1 MEILR
6 TSPRKYCA
14 IARDY
19 GERVLNGELPA
30 CEFVKLAVRRQN
42 RDLERYSGVK
52 SAYYF
57 DEKEASLVCRFIEL
71 LPHTKGQL
79 AGQKIRLEPWQ
90 VWILTTIFGWR
101 RRADGG
107 RRFRRVYIE
116 VPRGNGKSC
125 LSSGVA
131 LYCLLADHEPGAEVY
146 SFATTRDQ
154 AGIVFGDAKRM
165 AQQTPSLCKHFGLE
179 ILAHSL
185 YVESTNSTFQAKS
198 AEGSTLDGLN
208 THLAIIDELHAHKTR
223 AVYDV
228 VETSL
233 GKRVNSLMWV
243 ITTAGFDTSGI
254 CYEVRTMVRNVLNR
268 SVVDESQFGII
279 YGLDEGDDWKSL
291 AALEKANPNWGVSVM
306 PEVVTSLQKKAIAIP
321 SAAGNFMTKHLDV
334 WCSAASGWMNMP
346 AWNKCKCA
354 REELRRED
362 FEGEPCYIGLDLGSK
377 SDMTA
382 KVLMFPREDRD
393 GRTYFV
399 TFADFYLPSRAIE
412 TSPNSQ
418 YRGWVEQGLIRV
430 TDGAMTDFNVV
441 EEDIRE
447 DLSRYSVQSIAYD
460 PWQAT
465 QLISSL
471 EDSGAPLV
479 ECRMTVQ
486 QISEPMKTL
495 EALVLDGRIQH
506 DGNPCLTWM
515 MGNVVAKVD
524 AKDNIFPRKER
535 YEQKIDGPVAMIIA
549 LSAAG
554 AEQDD
559 FSDFDSSV
567 TGTFLTW

>member
-1 MEILR
+1 M
-6 TSPRKYCA
+6 TSRDYVA
-14 IARDY
+14 ISGMY
-19 GERVLNGELPA
+19 GERVERGEIPA
-30 CEFVKLAVRRQN
+30 CEWVRKAVKRQIEDQK
-42 RDLERYSGVK
+42 RFSGK
-52 SAYYF
+52 SSRFYF
-57 DEKEASLVCRFIEL
+57 DPDEAAKVCKFIEL

-90 VWILTTIFGWR
+90 IWILTTVFGWR
-101 RRADGG
+101 RTADGG

-116 VPRGNGKSC
+116 VPRGNGKSS

-131 LYCLLADHEPGAEVY
+131 LYCLLADKEPGAEVY

-154 AGIVFGDAKRM
+154 AGIVFNDAKRM
-165 AQQTPSLCKHFGLE
+165 VQQTASLRSHFGVEVLSH
-179 ILAHSL
+179 AL
-185 YVESTNSTFQAKS
+185 YVPKTNSTFQAKS
-198 AEGSTLDGLN
+198 ADGSTLDGLN
-208 THLAIIDELHAHKTR
+208 THLAVVDELHAHRTR

-346 AWNKCKCA
+346 AWNKCA

-412 TSPNSQ
+412 ASPNSQ

-430 TDGAMTDFNVV
+430 TEGAMTDFNVV

>member
-90 VWILTTIFGWR
+90 IWILTTVFGWR
-101 RRADGG
+101 RTADGG

-116 VPRGNGKSC
+116 VPRGNGKSS

-131 LYCLLADHEPGAEVY
+131 LYCLLADKEPGAEVY

-154 AGIVFGDAKRM
+154 AGIVFNDAKRM
-165 AQQTPSLCKHFGLE
+165 VQQTASLRSHFGVEVLSH
-179 ILAHSL
+179 AL
-185 YVESTNSTFQAKS
+185 YVPKTNSTFQAKS
-198 AEGSTLDGLN
+198 ADGSTLDGLN
-208 THLAIIDELHAHKTR
+208 THLAVVDELHAHRTR

-346 AWNKCKCA
+346 AWNKCA

-430 TDGAMTDFNVV
+430 TEGAMTDFNVV

>member
-1 MEILR
+1 M
-6 TSPRKYCA
+6 TSRDYVA
-14 IARDY
+14 IAGMY
-19 GERVLNGELPA
+19 GERVERGEISA
-30 CEFVKLAVRRQN
+30 CEWVRKAVKRQIEDQK
-42 RDLERYSGVK
+42 RFSGK
-52 SAYYF
+52 SSRFYF
-57 DEKEASLVCRFIEL
+57 DPDEAAKVCKFIEL

-90 VWILTTIFGWR
+90 IWILTTVFGWR
-101 RRADGG
+101 RTADGG

-116 VPRGNGKSC
+116 VPRGNGKSS

-131 LYCLLADHEPGAEVY
+131 LYCLLADKEPGAEVY

-154 AGIVFGDAKRM
+154 AGIVFNDAKRM
-165 AQQTPSLCKHFGLE
+165 VQQTASLRSHFGVEVLSH
-179 ILAHSL
+179 AL
-185 YVESTNSTFQAKS
+185 YVPKTNSTFQAKS
-198 AEGSTLDGLN
+198 ADGSTLDGLN
-208 THLAIIDELHAHKTR
+208 THLAVVDELHAHRTR

-334 WCSAASGWMNMP
+334 WCSAASGWMNVP
-346 AWNKCKCA
+346 AWNKCA

-430 TDGAMTDFNVV
+430 TEGAMTDFNVV

>member
-1 MEILR
+1 M
-6 TSPRKYCA
+6 TSRDYVA
-14 IARDY
+14 IAGMY
-19 GERVLNGELPA
+19 GERVERGEIPA
-30 CEFVKLAVRRQN
+30 CEWVRKAVKRQIEDQK
-42 RDLERYSGVK
+42 RFSGK
-52 SAYYF
+52 SSRFYF
-57 DEKEASLVCRFIEL
+57 DPDEAAKVCKFIEL

-90 VWILTTIFGWR
+90 IWILTTVFGWR
-101 RRADGG
+101 RTADGG

-116 VPRGNGKSC
+116 VPRGNGKSS

-131 LYCLLADHEPGAEVY
+131 LYCLLADKEPGAEVY

-154 AGIVFGDAKRM
+154 AGIVFNDAKRM
-165 AQQTPSLCKHFGLE
+165 VQQTASLRSHFGVEVLSH
-179 ILAHSL
+179 AL
-185 YVESTNSTFQAKS
+185 YVPKTNSTFQAKS
-198 AEGSTLDGLN
+198 ADGSTLDGLN
-208 THLAIIDELHAHKTR
+208 THLAVVDELHAHRTR

-346 AWNKCKCA
+346 AWNKCA

-382 KVLMFPREDRD
+382 KIMMFPREDRD

-430 TDGAMTDFNVV
+430 TEGAMTDFNVV

>member
-1 MEILR
+1 M
-6 TSPRKYCA
+6 TSRDYVA
-14 IARDY
+14 IAGMY
-19 GERVLNGELPA
+19 GERVERGEIPA
-30 CEFVKLAVRRQN
+30 CEWVRKAVKRQIEDQK
-42 RDLERYSGVK
+42 RFSGK
-52 SAYYF
+52 SSRFYF
-57 DEKEASLVCRFIEL
+57 DPDEAAKVCKFIEL

-90 VWILTTIFGWR
+90 IWILTTVFGWR
-101 RRADGG
+101 RTADGG

-116 VPRGNGKSC
+116 VPRGNGKSS

-131 LYCLLADHEPGAEVY
+131 LYCLLADKEPGAEVY

-154 AGIVFGDAKRM
+154 AGIVFNDAKRM
-165 AQQTPSLCKHFGLE
+165 VQQTASLRSHFGVEVLSH
-179 ILAHSL
+179 AL
-185 YVESTNSTFQAKS
+185 YVPKTNSTFQAKS
-198 AEGSTLDGLN
+198 ADGSTLDGLN
-208 THLAIIDELHAHKTR
+208 THLAVVDELHAHRTR

-346 AWNKCKCA
+346 AWNKCA
-354 REELRRED
+354 REELRREG

-430 TDGAMTDFNVV
+430 TEGAMTDFNVV

>member
-208 THLAIIDELHAHKTR
+208 THLAVVDELHAHKTR

-233 GKRVNSLMWV
+233 GKRKNSLMWV

-254 CYEVRTMVRNVLNR
+254 CYEVRMMVRNVLNR

-346 AWNKCKCA
+346 AWNKCA

-430 TDGAMTDFNVV
+430 TEGAMTDFNVV

-460 PWQAT
+460 LS
-465 QLISSL
+465 LIH
-471 EDSGAPLV
+471 
-479 ECRMTVQ
+479 
-486 QISEPMKTL
+486 I
-495 EALVLDGRIQH
+495 
-506 DGNPCLTWM
+506 
-515 MGNVVAKVD
+515 
-524 AKDNIFPRKER
+524 
-535 YEQKIDGPVAMIIA
+535 
-549 LSAAG
+549 
-554 AEQDD
+554 
-559 FSDFDSSV
+559 
-567 TGTFLTW
+567 

>member
-233 GKRVNSLMWV
+233 GKRKNSLMWV

-346 AWNKCKCA
+346 AWNKCA

-382 KVLMFPREDRD
+382 KVLMFPREDRE

-430 TDGAMTDFNVV
+430 TEGAMTDFNVV

>member
-1 MEILR
+1 M
-6 TSPRKYCA
+6 TSRDYVA
-14 IARDY
+14 IAGMY
-19 GERVLNGELPA
+19 GERVERGEIPA
-30 CEFVKLAVRRQN
+30 CEWVRKAVKRQIEDQK
-42 RDLERYSGVK
+42 RFSSK
-52 SAYYF
+52 SSRFYF
-57 DEKEASLVCRFIEL
+57 DPDEAAKVCKFIEL

-90 VWILTTIFGWR
+90 IWILTTVFGWR
-101 RRADGG
+101 RTADGG

-116 VPRGNGKSC
+116 VPRGNGKSS

-131 LYCLLADHEPGAEVY
+131 LYCLLADKEPGAEVY

-154 AGIVFGDAKRM
+154 AGIVFNDAKRM
-165 AQQTPSLCKHFGLE
+165 VQQTASLRSHFGVEVLSH
-179 ILAHSL
+179 AL
-185 YVESTNSTFQAKS
+185 YVPKTNSTFQAKS
-198 AEGSTLDGLN
+198 ADGSTLDGLN
-208 THLAIIDELHAHKTR
+208 THLAVVDELHAHRTR

-346 AWNKCKCA
+346 AWNKCA

-430 TDGAMTDFNVV
+430 TEGAMTDFNVV

>member
-1 MEILR
+1 M
-6 TSPRKYCA
+6 TSRDYVA
-14 IARDY
+14 IAGMY
-19 GERVLNGELPA
+19 GERVERGEIPA
-30 CEFVKLAVRRQN
+30 CEWVRKAVKRQIEDQK
-42 RDLERYSGVK
+42 RFSGK
-52 SAYYF
+52 SSRFYF
-57 DEKEASLVCRFIEL
+57 DPDEAAKVCKFIEL

-90 VWILTTIFGWR
+90 IWILTTVFGWR
-101 RRADGG
+101 RTADGG

-116 VPRGNGKSC
+116 VPRGNGKSS

-131 LYCLLADHEPGAEVY
+131 LYCLLADKEPGAEVY

-154 AGIVFGDAKRM
+154 AGIVFNDAKRM
-165 AQQTPSLCKHFGLE
+165 VQQTASLRSHFGVEVLSH
-179 ILAHSL
+179 AL
-185 YVESTNSTFQAKS
+185 YVPKTNSTFQAKS
-198 AEGSTLDGLN
+198 ADGSTLDGLN
-208 THLAIIDELHAHKTR
+208 THLAVVDELHAHRTR

-346 AWNKCKCA
+346 AWNKCA

-430 TDGAMTDFNVV
+430 TEGAMTDFNVV

-515 MGNVVAKVD
+515 MGNVAAKVD

>member
-131 LYCLLADHEPGAEVY
+131 LYCLLADHEPGGEVY

-346 AWNKCKCA
+346 AWNKCA

-447 DLSRYSVQSIAYD
+447 DLSRYSVQSIAYA

>member
-1 MEILR
+1 M
-6 TSPRKYCA
+6 TSRDYVA
-14 IARDY
+14 IADMY
-19 GERVLNGELPA
+19 GERVERGEIPA
-30 CEFVKLAVRRQN
+30 CEWVRKAVKRQIEDQK
-42 RDLERYSGVK
+42 RFSGK
-52 SAYYF
+52 SSRFYF
-57 DEKEASLVCRFIEL
+57 DPDEAAKVCKFIEL

-90 VWILTTIFGWR
+90 IWILTTVFGWR
-101 RRADGG
+101 RTADGG

-116 VPRGNGKSC
+116 VPRGNAKSS

-131 LYCLLADHEPGAEVY
+131 LYCLLADKEPGAEVY

-154 AGIVFGDAKRM
+154 AGIVFNDAKRM
-165 AQQTPSLCKHFGLE
+165 VQQTASLRSHFGVEVLSH
-179 ILAHSL
+179 AL
-185 YVESTNSTFQAKS
+185 YVPKTNSTFQAKS
-198 AEGSTLDGLN
+198 ADGSTLDGLN
-208 THLAIIDELHAHKTR
+208 THLAVVDELHAHRTR

-346 AWNKCKCA
+346 AWNKCA

-430 TDGAMTDFNVV
+430 TEGAMTDFNVV

>member
-1 MEILR
+1 M
-6 TSPRKYCA
+6 TSRDYVA
-14 IARDY
+14 IAGMY
-19 GERVLNGELPA
+19 GERVERGEIPA
-30 CEFVKLAVRRQN
+30 CEWVRKAVKRQIEDQK
-42 RDLERYSGVK
+42 RFSGK
-52 SAYYF
+52 SSRFYF
-57 DEKEASLVCRFIEL
+57 DPDEAAKVCKFIEL

-90 VWILTTIFGWR
+90 IWILTTVFGWR
-101 RRADGG
+101 RTADGG

-116 VPRGNGKSC
+116 VPRGNGKSS

-131 LYCLLADHEPGAEVY
+131 LYCLLADKEPGAEVY

-154 AGIVFGDAKRM
+154 AGIVFNDAKRM
-165 AQQTPSLCKHFGLE
+165 VQQTASLRSHFGVEVLSH
-179 ILAHSL
+179 AL
-185 YVESTNSTFQAKS
+185 YVPKTNSTFQAKS
-198 AEGSTLDGLN
+198 ADGSTLDGLN
-208 THLAIIDELHAHKTR
+208 THLAVVDELHAHRTR

-346 AWNKCKCA
+346 AWNKCA

-382 KVLMFPREDRD
+382 KVLMFPREDRE

-430 TDGAMTDFNVV
+430 TEGAMTDFNVV

>member
-131 LYCLLADHEPGAEVY
+131 LYCLLADHEPGGEVY

-321 SAAGNFMTKHLDV
+321 SAAGNFITKHLDV

-346 AWNKCKCA
+346 AWNKCA

>member
-1 MEILR
+1 M
-6 TSPRKYCA
+6 TSRDYVA
-14 IARDY
+14 IAGMY
-19 GERVLNGELPA
+19 GERAERGEIPA
-30 CEFVKLAVRRQN
+30 CEWVRKAVKRQIEDQK
-42 RDLERYSGVK
+42 RFSGK
-52 SAYYF
+52 SSRFYF
-57 DEKEASLVCRFIEL
+57 DPDEAAKVCKFIEL

-90 VWILTTIFGWR
+90 IWILTTVFGWR
-101 RRADGG
+101 RTADGG

-116 VPRGNGKSC
+116 VPRGNGKSS

-131 LYCLLADHEPGAEVY
+131 LYCLLADKEPGAEVY

-154 AGIVFGDAKRM
+154 AGIVFNDAKRM
-165 AQQTPSLCKHFGLE
+165 VQQTASLRSHFGVEVLSH
-179 ILAHSL
+179 AL
-185 YVESTNSTFQAKS
+185 YVPKTNSTFQAKS
-198 AEGSTLDGLN
+198 ADGSTLDGLN
-208 THLAIIDELHAHKTR
+208 THLAVVDELHAHRTR

-346 AWNKCKCA
+346 AWNKCA

-430 TDGAMTDFNVV
+430 TEGAMTDFTVV

>member
-1 MEILR
+1 M
-6 TSPRKYCA
+6 TSRDYVA
-14 IARDY
+14 IAGMY
-19 GERVLNGELPA
+19 GERVERGEIPA
-30 CEFVKLAVRRQN
+30 CEWVRKAVKRQIEDQK
-42 RDLERYSGVK
+42 RFSGK
-52 SAYYF
+52 SSRFYF
-57 DEKEASLVCRFIEL
+57 DPDEAEKVCKFIEL

-90 VWILTTIFGWR
+90 IWILTTVFGWR
-101 RRADGG
+101 RTADGG

-116 VPRGNGKSC
+116 VPRGNGKSS

-131 LYCLLADHEPGAEVY
+131 LYCLLADKEPGAEVY

-154 AGIVFGDAKRM
+154 AGIVFNDAKRM
-165 AQQTPSLCKHFGLE
+165 VQQTASLRSHFGVEVLSH
-179 ILAHSL
+179 AL
-185 YVESTNSTFQAKS
+185 YVPKTNSTFQAKS
-198 AEGSTLDGLN
+198 ADGSTLDGLN
-208 THLAIIDELHAHKTR
+208 THLAVVDELHAHRTR

-346 AWNKCKCA
+346 AWNKCA

-430 TDGAMTDFNVV
+430 TEGAMTDFNVV

>member
-1 MEILR
+1 M
-6 TSPRKYCA
+6 TSRDYVA
-14 IARDY
+14 IAGMY
-19 GERVLNGELPA
+19 GERVERGEIPA
-30 CEFVKLAVRRQN
+30 CEWVRKAVKRQIEDQK
-42 RDLERYSGVK
+42 RFSGK
-52 SAYYF
+52 SSRFYF
-57 DEKEASLVCRFIEL
+57 DPDEAAKVCKFIEL

-90 VWILTTIFGWR
+90 IWILTTVFGWR
-101 RRADGG
+101 RTADGG

-116 VPRGNGKSC
+116 VPRGNAKST

-131 LYCLLADHEPGAEVY
+131 LYCLLADKEPGAEVY

-154 AGIVFGDAKRM
+154 AGIVFNDAKRM
-165 AQQTPSLCKHFGLE
+165 VQQTASLRSHFGVEVLSH
-179 ILAHSL
+179 AL
-185 YVESTNSTFQAKS
+185 YVPKTNSTFQAKS
-198 AEGSTLDGLN
+198 ADGSTLDGLN
-208 THLAIIDELHAHKTR
+208 THLAVVDELHAHRTR

-346 AWNKCKCA
+346 AWNKCA

-430 TDGAMTDFNVV
+430 TEGAMTDFNVV

>member
-1 MEILR
+1 M
-6 TSPRKYCA
+6 TSRDYVA
-14 IARDY
+14 IAGMY
-19 GERVLNGELPA
+19 GERVERGEIPA
-30 CEFVKLAVRRQN
+30 CEWVRKAVKRQIEDQK
-42 RDLERYSGVK
+42 RFSGK
-52 SAYYF
+52 SPRFYF
-57 DEKEASLVCRFIEL
+57 DPDEATKVCKFIEL

-90 VWILTTIFGWR
+90 IWILTTVFGWR
-101 RRADGG
+101 RTADGG

-116 VPRGNGKSC
+116 VPRGNGKSS

-131 LYCLLADHEPGAEVY
+131 LYCLLADKEPGAEVY

-154 AGIVFGDAKRM
+154 AGIVFNDAKRM
-165 AQQTPSLCKHFGLE
+165 VQQTASLRSHFGVEVLSH
-179 ILAHSL
+179 AL
-185 YVESTNSTFQAKS
+185 YVPKTNSTFQAKS
-198 AEGSTLDGLN
+198 ADGSTLDGLN
-208 THLAIIDELHAHKTR
+208 THLAVVDELHAHRTR

-346 AWNKCKCA
+346 AWNKCA

-430 TDGAMTDFNVV
+430 TEGAMTDFNVV

>member
-1 MEILR
+1 M
-6 TSPRKYCA
+6 TSRDYVA
-14 IARDY
+14 IAGMY
-19 GERVLNGELPA
+19 GERVERGEIPA
-30 CEFVKLAVRRQN
+30 CEWVRKAVKRQIEDQK
-42 RDLERYSGVK
+42 RFSGK
-52 SAYYF
+52 SSRFYF
-57 DEKEASLVCRFIEL
+57 DPDEATKVCKFIEL

-90 VWILTTIFGWR
+90 IWILTTVFGWR
-101 RRADGG
+101 RTADGG

-116 VPRGNGKSC
+116 VPRGNGKSS

-131 LYCLLADHEPGAEVY
+131 LYCLLADKEPGAEVY

-154 AGIVFGDAKRM
+154 AGIVFNDAKRM
-165 AQQTPSLCKHFGLE
+165 VQQTASLRSHFGVEVLSH
-179 ILAHSL
+179 AL
-185 YVESTNSTFQAKS
+185 YVPKTNSTFQAKS
-198 AEGSTLDGLN
+198 ADGSTLDGLN
-208 THLAIIDELHAHKTR
+208 THLAVVDELHAHRTR

-346 AWNKCKCA
+346 AWNKCA

-382 KVLMFPREDRD
+382 KVLMFPREDRE

-430 TDGAMTDFNVV
+430 TEGAMTDFNVV

>member
-1 MEILR
+1 M
-6 TSPRKYCA
+6 TSRDYVA
-14 IARDY
+14 IAGMY
-19 GERVLNGELPA
+19 GERVERGEIPA
-30 CEFVKLAVRRQN
+30 CEWVRKAVKRQIEDQK
-42 RDLERYSGVK
+42 RFSGK
-52 SAYYF
+52 SSRFYF
-57 DEKEASLVCRFIEL
+57 DPDEAAKVCKFIEL

-90 VWILTTIFGWR
+90 IWILTTVFGWR
-101 RRADGG
+101 RTADGG

-116 VPRGNGKSC
+116 VPRGNGKSS

-131 LYCLLADHEPGAEVY
+131 LYCLLADKEPGAEVY

-154 AGIVFGDAKRM
+154 AGIVFNDAKRM
-165 AQQTPSLCKHFGLE
+165 VQQTASLRSHFGVEVLSH
-179 ILAHSL
+179 AL
-185 YVESTNSTFQAKS
+185 YVPKTNSTFQAKS
-198 AEGSTLDGLN
+198 ADGSTLDGLN
-208 THLAIIDELHAHKTR
+208 THLAVVDELHAHRTR

-346 AWNKCKCA
+346 AWNKCA

-430 TDGAMTDFNVV
+430 TEGAMTDFNVV

-447 DLSRYSVQSIAYD
+447 ELSRYSVQSIAYD

>member
-1 MEILR
+1 M
-6 TSPRKYCA
+6 TSRDYVA
-14 IARDY
+14 IAGMY
-19 GERVLNGELPA
+19 GERVERGEIPA
-30 CEFVKLAVRRQN
+30 CEWVRKAVKRQIEDQK
-42 RDLERYSGVK
+42 RFSGK
-52 SAYYF
+52 SSRFYF
-57 DEKEASLVCRFIEL
+57 DPDEAAKVCKFIEL

-90 VWILTTIFGWR
+90 IWILTTVFGWR
-101 RRADGG
+101 RTADGG

-116 VPRGNGKSC
+116 VPRGNAKSS

-346 AWNKCKCA
+346 AWNKCA

>member
-1 MEILR
+1 M
-6 TSPRKYCA
+6 TSRDYVA
-14 IARDY
+14 IAGMY
-19 GERVLNGELPA
+19 GERVERGEIPA
-30 CEFVKLAVRRQN
+30 CEWVRKAVKRQIEDQK
-42 RDLERYSGVK
+42 RFSGK
-52 SAYYF
+52 SSRFYF
-57 DEKEASLVCRFIEL
+57 DPDEATKVCKFIEL

-90 VWILTTIFGWR
+90 IWILTTVFGWR
-101 RRADGG
+101 RTADGG

-116 VPRGNGKSC
+116 VPRGNAKST

-131 LYCLLADHEPGAEVY
+131 LYCLLADKEPGAEVY

-154 AGIVFGDAKRM
+154 AGIVFNDAKRM
-165 AQQTPSLCKHFGLE
+165 VQQTASLRSHFGVEVLSH
-179 ILAHSL
+179 AL
-185 YVESTNSTFQAKS
+185 YVPKTNSTFQAKS
-198 AEGSTLDGLN
+198 ADGSTLDGLN
-208 THLAIIDELHAHKTR
+208 THLAVVDELHAHRTR

-346 AWNKCKCA
+346 AWNKCA

-430 TDGAMTDFNVV
+430 TEGAMTDFNVV

>member
-1 MEILR
+1 M
-6 TSPRKYCA
+6 TSRDYVA
-14 IARDY
+14 IAGMY
-19 GERVLNGELPA
+19 GERVERGEIPA
-30 CEFVKLAVRRQN
+30 CEWVRKAVKRQIEDQK
-42 RDLERYSGVK
+42 RFSGK
-52 SAYYF
+52 SSRFYF
-57 DEKEASLVCRFIEL
+57 DPDEAVKVCKFIEL

-90 VWILTTIFGWR
+90 IWILTTVFGWR
-101 RRADGG
+101 RTADGG

-116 VPRGNGKSC
+116 VPRGNGKSS

-131 LYCLLADHEPGAEVY
+131 LYCLLADKEPGAEVY

-154 AGIVFGDAKRM
+154 AGIVFNDAKRM
-165 AQQTPSLCKHFGLE
+165 VQQTASLRSHFGVEVLSH
-179 ILAHSL
+179 AL
-185 YVESTNSTFQAKS
+185 YVPKTNSTFQAKS
-198 AEGSTLDGLN
+198 ADGSTLDGLN
-208 THLAIIDELHAHKTR
+208 THLAVVDELHAHRTR

-346 AWNKCKCA
+346 AWNKCA

-430 TDGAMTDFNVV
+430 TEGAMTDFNVV

>member
-1 MEILR
+1 M
-6 TSPRKYCA
+6 TSRDYVA
-14 IARDY
+14 IAGMY
-19 GERVLNGELPA
+19 GERVERGEIPA
-30 CEFVKLAVRRQN
+30 CEWVRKAVKRQIEDQK
-42 RDLERYSGVK
+42 RFSGK
-52 SAYYF
+52 SSRFYF
-57 DEKEASLVCRFIEL
+57 DPDEAAKVCKFIEL

-90 VWILTTIFGWR
+90 IWILTTVFGWR
-101 RRADGG
+101 RTADGG

-116 VPRGNGKSC
+116 VPRGNGKSS

-131 LYCLLADHEPGAEVY
+131 LYCLLADKEPGAEVY

-154 AGIVFGDAKRM
+154 AGIVFNDAKRM
-165 AQQTPSLCKHFGLE
+165 VQQTASLRSHFGVEVLSH
-179 ILAHSL
+179 AL
-185 YVESTNSTFQAKS
+185 YVPKTNSTFQAKS
-198 AEGSTLDGLN
+198 ADGSTLDGLN
-208 THLAIIDELHAHKTR
+208 THLAVVDELHAHRTR

-346 AWNKCKCA
+346 AWNKCA

-382 KVLMFPREDRD
+382 KILMFPREDRD

-430 TDGAMTDFNVV
+430 TEGAMTDFNVV

-471 EDSGAPLV
+471 EDSGAPLI

>member
-1 MEILR
+1 M
-6 TSPRKYCA
+6 TSRDYAA
-14 IARDY
+14 IAGMY
-19 GERVLNGELPA
+19 GERVERGEIPA
-30 CEFVKLAVRRQN
+30 CEWVRKAAKRQIEDQK
-42 RDLERYSGVK
+42 RFSGK
-52 SAYYF
+52 SSRFYF
-57 DEKEASLVCRFIEL
+57 DPDEAAKVCKFIEL

-90 VWILTTIFGWR
+90 IWILTTVFGWR
-101 RRADGG
+101 RTADGG

-116 VPRGNGKSC
+116 VPRGNGKSS

-131 LYCLLADHEPGAEVY
+131 LYCLLADKEPGAEVY

-154 AGIVFGDAKRM
+154 AGIVFNDAKRM
-165 AQQTPSLCKHFGLE
+165 VQQTASLRSHFGVEVLSH
-179 ILAHSL
+179 AL
-185 YVESTNSTFQAKS
+185 YVPKTNSTFQAKS
-198 AEGSTLDGLN
+198 ADGSTLDGLN
-208 THLAIIDELHAHKTR
+208 THLAVVDELHAHRTR

-254 CYEVRTMVRNVLNR
+254 CYEARTMVRNVLNR

-346 AWNKCKCA
+346 AWNKCA

-382 KVLMFPREDRD
+382 KILMFPREDRD

-430 TDGAMTDFNVV
+430 TEGAMTDFNVV

>member
-1 MEILR
+1 M
-6 TSPRKYCA
+6 TSRDYVA
-14 IARDY
+14 IAGMY
-19 GERVLNGELPA
+19 GERVERGEIPA
-30 CEFVKLAVRRQN
+30 CEWVRKAVKRQIEDQK
-42 RDLERYSGVK
+42 RFSGK
-52 SAYYF
+52 SSRFYF
-57 DEKEASLVCRFIEL
+57 DPDEATKVCKFIEL

-90 VWILTTIFGWR
+90 IWILTTVFGWR
-101 RRADGG
+101 RTADGG

-116 VPRGNGKSC
+116 VPRGNGKSS

-131 LYCLLADHEPGAEVY
+131 LYCLLADKEPGAEVY

-154 AGIVFGDAKRM
+154 AGIVFNDAKRM
-165 AQQTPSLCKHFGLE
+165 VQQTASLRSHFGVEVLSH
-179 ILAHSL
+179 AL
-185 YVESTNSTFQAKS
+185 YVPKTNSTFQAKS
-198 AEGSTLDGLN
+198 ADGSTLDGLN
-208 THLAIIDELHAHKTR
+208 THLAVVDELHAHRTR

-346 AWNKCKCA
+346 AWNKCA

>member
-1 MEILR
+1 M
-6 TSPRKYCA
+6 TSRDYVA
-14 IARDY
+14 IAGMY
-19 GERVLNGELPA
+19 GERVGRGEIPA
-30 CEFVKLAVRRQN
+30 CEWVRKAVKRQIEDQK
-42 RDLERYSGVK
+42 RFSGK
-52 SAYYF
+52 SSRFYF
-57 DEKEASLVCRFIEL
+57 DPDEAAKVCKFIEL
-71 LPHTKGQL
+71 RPHTKGQL

-90 VWILTTIFGWR
+90 IWILTTVFGWR
-101 RRADGG
+101 RTADGG

-116 VPRGNGKSC
+116 VPRGNGKSS

-131 LYCLLADHEPGAEVY
+131 LYCLLADKEPGAEVY

-154 AGIVFGDAKRM
+154 AGIVFNDAKRM
-165 AQQTPSLCKHFGLE
+165 VQQTASLRSHFGVEVLSH
-179 ILAHSL
+179 AL
-185 YVESTNSTFQAKS
+185 YVPKTNSTFQAKS
-198 AEGSTLDGLN
+198 ADGSTLDGLN
-208 THLAIIDELHAHKTR
+208 THLAVVDELHAHRTR

-346 AWNKCKCA
+346 AWNKCA

-430 TDGAMTDFNVV
+430 TEGAMTDFRVV

>member
-131 LYCLLADHEPGAEVY
+131 LYCLLADHEPGGEVY

-346 AWNKCKCA
+346 AWNKCA

-430 TDGAMTDFNVV
+430 TEGAMTDFNVV

>member
-1 MEILR
+1 M
-6 TSPRKYCA
+6 TSRDYVA
-14 IARDY
+14 IAGMY
-19 GERVLNGELPA
+19 GERVERGEIPA
-30 CEFVKLAVRRQN
+30 CEWVRKAVKRQIEDQK
-42 RDLERYSGVK
+42 RFSGK
-52 SAYYF
+52 SSRFYF
-57 DEKEASLVCRFIEL
+57 DPDEAAKVCKFIEL

-90 VWILTTIFGWR
+90 IWILTTVFGWR
-101 RRADGG
+101 RTADGG

-116 VPRGNGKSC
+116 VPRGNGKSS

-131 LYCLLADHEPGAEVY
+131 LYCLLADKEPGAEVY

-154 AGIVFGDAKRM
+154 AGIVFNDAKRM
-165 AQQTPSLCKHFGLE
+165 VQQTASLRSHFGVEVLSH
-179 ILAHSL
+179 AL
-185 YVESTNSTFQAKS
+185 YVPKTNSTFQAKS
-198 AEGSTLDGLN
+198 ADGSTLDGLN
-208 THLAIIDELHAHKTR
+208 THLAVVDELHAHRTR

-346 AWNKCKCA
+346 AWNKCA

-430 TDGAMTDFNVV
+430 TEGAMTDFNVV

>member
-90 VWILTTIFGWR
+90 VWILATIFGWR

-346 AWNKCKCA
+346 AWNKCA

-418 YRGWVEQGLIRV
+418 YRGWVEQGIIRV
-430 TDGAMTDFNVV
+430 TEGAMTDFNVV

>member
-131 LYCLLADHEPGAEVY
+131 LYCLLADHEPGGEVY

-165 AQQTPSLCKHFGLE
+165 AQQTPSLCKHVGLE

-346 AWNKCKCA
+346 AWNKCA

>member
-1 MEILR
+1 M
-6 TSPRKYCA
+6 TSRDYVA
-14 IARDY
+14 IAGMY
-19 GERVLNGELPA
+19 GERVERGEIPA
-30 CEFVKLAVRRQN
+30 CEWVRKAVKRQIEDQK
-42 RDLERYSGVK
+42 RFSGK
-52 SAYYF
+52 SSRFYF
-57 DEKEASLVCRFIEL
+57 DPDEAAKVCKFIEL

-90 VWILTTIFGWR
+90 IWILTTVFGWR
-101 RRADGG
+101 RTADGG

-116 VPRGNGKSC
+116 VPRGNGKSS

-131 LYCLLADHEPGAEVY
+131 LYCLLADKEPGAEVY

-154 AGIVFGDAKRM
+154 AGIVFNDAKRM
-165 AQQTPSLCKHFGLE
+165 VQQTASLRSHFGVEVLSH
-179 ILAHSL
+179 AL
-185 YVESTNSTFQAKS
+185 YVPKTNSTFQAKS
-198 AEGSTLDGLN
+198 ADGSTLDGLN
-208 THLAIIDELHAHKTR
+208 THLAVVDELHAHRTR

-346 AWNKCKCA
+346 AWNKCA

-430 TDGAMTDFNVV
+430 TEGAMTDFNVV

-559 FSDFDSSV
+559 FSDFDSAV

>member
-1 MEILR
+1 M
-6 TSPRKYCA
+6 TSRDYVA
-14 IARDY
+14 IAGMY
-19 GERVLNGELPA
+19 GERVERGEIPA
-30 CEFVKLAVRRQN
+30 CEWVRKAVKRQIEDQK
-42 RDLERYSGVK
+42 RFSGK
-52 SAYYF
+52 SSRFYF
-57 DEKEASLVCRFIEL
+57 DPDEAAKVCKFIEL

-90 VWILTTIFGWR
+90 IWILTTVFGWR
-101 RRADGG
+101 RTADGG

-116 VPRGNGKSC
+116 VPRGNGKSS

-131 LYCLLADHEPGAEVY
+131 LYCLLADKEPGAEVY

-154 AGIVFGDAKRM
+154 AGIVFNDAKRM
-165 AQQTPSLCKHFGLE
+165 VQQTASLRSHFGVEVLSH
-179 ILAHSL
+179 AL
-185 YVESTNSTFQAKS
+185 YVPKTNSTFQAKS
-198 AEGSTLDGLN
+198 ADGSTLDGLN
-208 THLAIIDELHAHKTR
+208 THLAVVDELHAHRTR

-321 SAAGNFMTKHLDV
+321 SAAGNFITKHLDV

-346 AWNKCKCA
+346 AWNKCA

-430 TDGAMTDFNVV
+430 TEGAMTDFNVV

>member
-1 MEILR
+1 M
-6 TSPRKYCA
+6 TSRDYVA
-14 IARDY
+14 IAGMY
-19 GERVLNGELPA
+19 GERVERGEIPA
-30 CEFVKLAVRRQN
+30 CEWVRKAVKRQIEDQK
-42 RDLERYSGVK
+42 RFSGK
-52 SAYYF
+52 SSRFYF
-57 DEKEASLVCRFIEL
+57 DPDEAAKVCKFTEL

-90 VWILTTIFGWR
+90 IWILTTVFGWR
-101 RRADGG
+101 RTADGG

-116 VPRGNGKSC
+116 VPRGNAKST

-131 LYCLLADHEPGAEVY
+131 LYCLLADGEPGAEVY

-165 AQQTPSLCKHFGLE
+165 VQQTASLRSHFGVEVLSH
-179 ILAHSL
+179 AL
-185 YVESTNSTFQAKS
+185 YVPKTNSTFQAKS
-198 AEGSTLDGLN
+198 ADGSTLDGLN
-208 THLAIIDELHAHKTR
+208 THLAVVDELHAHRTR

-346 AWNKCKCA
+346 AWNKCA
-354 REELRRED
+354 REELCRED

-430 TDGAMTDFNVV
+430 TEGAMTDFNVV

>member
-131 LYCLLADHEPGAEVY
+131 LYCLLADQEPGAEVY

-233 GKRVNSLMWV
+233 GKRKNSLMWV

-346 AWNKCKCA
+346 AWNKCA

-430 TDGAMTDFNVV
+430 TEGAMTDFNVV

>member
-1 MEILR
+1 M
-6 TSPRKYCA
+6 TSRDYVA
-14 IARDY
+14 IAGMY
-19 GERVLNGELPA
+19 GERVGRGEIPA
-30 CEFVKLAVRRQN
+30 CEWVRKAVKRQIEDQK
-42 RDLERYSGVK
+42 RFSGK
-52 SAYYF
+52 SSRFYF
-57 DEKEASLVCRFIEL
+57 DPDEAAKVCKFIEL

-90 VWILTTIFGWR
+90 IWILTTVFGWR
-101 RRADGG
+101 RTADGG

-116 VPRGNGKSC
+116 VPRGNGKSS

-131 LYCLLADHEPGAEVY
+131 LYCLLADKEPGAEVY

-154 AGIVFGDAKRM
+154 AGIVFNDAKRM
-165 AQQTPSLCKHFGLE
+165 VQQTASLRSHFGVEVLSH
-179 ILAHSL
+179 AL
-185 YVESTNSTFQAKS
+185 YVPKTNSTFQAKS
-198 AEGSTLDGLN
+198 ADGSTLDGLN
-208 THLAIIDELHAHKTR
+208 THLAVVDELHAHRTR

-346 AWNKCKCA
+346 AWNKCA

-430 TDGAMTDFNVV
+430 TEGAMTDFRVV

>member
-1 MEILR
+1 M
-6 TSPRKYCA
+6 TSRDYVA
-14 IARDY
+14 IAGMY
-19 GERVLNGELPA
+19 GERVERGEIPA
-30 CEFVKLAVRRQN
+30 CEWVRKAVKRQIEDQK
-42 RDLERYSGVK
+42 RFSGK
-52 SAYYF
+52 SSRFYF
-57 DEKEASLVCRFIEL
+57 DPDEAAKVCKFIEL

-90 VWILTTIFGWR
+90 IWILTTVFGWR
-101 RRADGG
+101 RTADGG

-116 VPRGNGKSC
+116 VPRGNGKSS

-131 LYCLLADHEPGAEVY
+131 LYCLLADKEPGAEVY

-154 AGIVFGDAKRM
+154 AGIVFNDAKRM
-165 AQQTPSLCKHFGLE
+165 VQQTASLRSHFGVEVLSH
-179 ILAHSL
+179 AL
-185 YVESTNSTFQAKS
+185 YVPKTNSTFQAKS
-198 AEGSTLDGLN
+198 ADGSTLDGLN
-208 THLAIIDELHAHKTR
+208 THLAVVDELHAHRTR

-346 AWNKCKCA
+346 AWNKCA
-354 REELRRED
+354 RGELRRED

-430 TDGAMTDFNVV
+430 TEGAMTDFNVV

>member
-346 AWNKCKCA
+346 AWNKCA

-430 TDGAMTDFNVV
+430 TEGAMTDFNVV

>member
-1 MEILR
+1 M
-6 TSPRKYCA
+6 TSRDYVA
-14 IARDY
+14 IAGMY
-19 GERVLNGELPA
+19 GERVERGEIPA
-30 CEFVKLAVRRQN
+30 CEWVRKAVKRQIEDQK
-42 RDLERYSGVK
+42 RFSGK
-52 SAYYF
+52 SSRFYF
-57 DEKEASLVCRFIEL
+57 DPDEAAKVCKFIEL

-90 VWILTTIFGWR
+90 IWILTTVFGWR
-101 RRADGG
+101 RTADGG

-116 VPRGNGKSC
+116 VPRGNGKSS

-131 LYCLLADHEPGAEVY
+131 LYCLLADKEPGAEVY

-154 AGIVFGDAKRM
+154 AGIVFNDAKRM
-165 AQQTPSLCKHFGLE
+165 VQQTASLRSHFGVEVLSH
-179 ILAHSL
+179 AL
-185 YVESTNSTFQAKS
+185 YVPKTNSTFQAKS
-198 AEGSTLDGLN
+198 ADGSTLDGLN
-208 THLAIIDELHAHKTR
+208 THLAVVDELHAHRTR

-346 AWNKCKCA
+346 AWNKGA

-430 TDGAMTDFNVV
+430 TEGAMTDFNVV